1 MRPCRTN
8 ADYLSDMLDAT
19 EKIAHFVGAMT
30 LETFGSDDKTLYAV
44 VRALEIIGEAAKR
57 IPQPVREQYPSIP
70 WREMA
75 GMRDKLIHDYVSVHV
90 ELVWKTAVEDL
101 PQLAPLLRA
110 MLADT
115 EPSRSGG

>member
-1 MRPCRTN
+1 MTRSRAN
-8 ADYLSDMLDAT
+8 ADYVADILDAT
-19 EKIAHFVGAMT
+19 EKIADFVRDMT
-30 LETFGSDDKTLYAV
+30 LETFASDDKTLYAV

-57 IPQPVREQYPSIP
+57 IPQAIREQYPSIP

-101 PQLAPLLRA
+101 PPLVPLLRA
-110 MLADT
+110 MLVYIG
-115 EPSRSGG
+115 PSQPDR